1 MSTIDTLTSV
11 YSSHALYLERVAAK
25 LGNDVLPYLE
35 SIEERIGVV
44 LNAMP
49 NRMLSTQ
56 ELNAV
61 RSEISK
67 ITSEELQAYT
77 TQYKLDNKE
86 LGEHEVAFHARTLD
100 SVTDGY
106 ESSIP
111 SLGVLNSVVIGAPI
125 KVGENQFTTYG
136 RYVSSYWQQ
145 YTKVIDDSV
154 AAGFIQGGTN
164 REIAAR
170 IRDAITL
177 DSPDGDLSKAMRAA
191 KTMARTGTNHYATQ
205 ATVAFV
211 DANDRVLTGY
221 RFLATLDNRTSR
233 QCFVGETEITH
244 FTGVERLYR
253 SDYSGE
259 IFTVTLSTGEKLIGT
274 PNHPILT
281 QHGWTTIDKLNPSEH
296 VCYSTVDNV
305 GQVLAVDDV
314 RMKTTIGELFDSVSK
329 SSSVD
334 VVSESA
340 TAADFNGDGLGMN
353 GKVDVVSPKCHLR
366 GNTVS
371 GLGKSIVNN
380 LFSFVH
386 GAVNLLGN
394 GYRFPAIFGKLKS
407 VKASKV
413 FSCFPEKSVKSC
425 FSNASFNDYIA
436 RPNAFIKKLNSLVLR
451 LYGFAALPS
460 SCSVLHDSHSL
471 EQVCDGSGA
480 GVIPLGNL
488 PSGESVF
495 VKQCDIVSITS
506 EFKSCHVY
514 TLQCDQGYYIASGA
528 IVKNC
533 SALDQQVFSKN
544 DKNIPFPPIH
554 QNCRSRVIVE
564 IDGRFSF
571 DDSASTRPSN
581 FTDADGDRD
590 PKRVSSKKTY
600 HESLKAMSE
609 EDRIAIL
616 GSSLGKAL
624 TKMDADTFAKSLID
638 STFEPLTISEMKKR
652 DNELGRILKA
662 MDRG

>member
-1 MSTIDTLTSV
+1 MATVDTLTSV
-11 YSSHALYLERVAAK
+11 YSSHAVYLERVAAK

-49 NRMLSTQ
+49 NRILSNQ

-67 ITSEELQAYT
+67 ITSEELQAYA

-111 SLGVLNSVVIGAPI
+111 SLGVLNSVAIGAPI
-125 KVGENQFTTYG
+125 KVGDNQFTTYG

-164 REIAAR
+164 REIATR

-191 KTMARTGTNHYATQ
+191 KTMTRTGTNHYATQ

-233 QCFVGETEITH
+233 QCSANDQVVFKKGEPMP
-244 FTGVERLYR
+244 
-253 SDYSGE
+253 
-259 IFTVTLSTGEKLIGT
+259 T
-274 PNHPILT
+274 PPLHP
-281 QHGWTTIDKLNPSEH
+281 
-296 VCYSTVDNV
+296 
-305 GQVLAVDDV
+305 
-314 RMKTTIGELFDSVSK
+314 
-329 SSSVD
+329 
-334 VVSESA
+334 
-340 TAADFNGDGLGMN
+340 
-353 GKVDVVSPKCHLR
+353 
-366 GNTVS
+366 
-371 GLGKSIVNN
+371 
-380 LFSFVH
+380 
-386 GAVNLLGN
+386 
-394 GYRFPAIFGKLKS
+394 
-407 VKASKV
+407 
-413 FSCFPEKSVKSC
+413 
-425 FSNASFNDYIA
+425 
-436 RPNAFIKKLNSLVLR
+436 
-451 LYGFAALPS
+451 
-460 SCSVLHDSHSL
+460 
-471 EQVCDGSGA
+471 
-480 GVIPLGNL
+480 
-488 PSGESVF
+488 
-495 VKQCDIVSITS
+495 
-506 EFKSCHVY
+506 
-514 TLQCDQGYYIASGA
+514 
-528 IVKNC
+528 
-533 SALDQQVFSKN
+533 
-544 DKNIPFPPIH
+544 
-554 QNCRSRVIVE
+554 NCRSRLIYE

-616 GSSLGKAL
+616 GSPLGKAL